1 MVKHLLFDDRGIH
14 EVENAHCS
22 NKLPIFNKLFLEP
35 VYLIFKTRGA
45 DNLVFYKVESE
56 IFHRNLILVDSCLPI
71 LLSEAA
77 LAQFRSASE
86 FSLSELIVELTTNN
100 PLNFN
105 LSYGHPFY
113 RFKIMNFLC
122 AILYG
127 MEVDRLWD
135 GEYAHAAGFNLISN
149 KGDMTCCY
157 VYNLYHFQYYL
168 ITRTILAP
176 QTVVQSGRLMK
187 LGLQIEFI

>member
-1 MVKHLLFDDRGIH
+1 MVKHILFDDGDIQ
-14 EVENAHCS
+14 EVENAHFS
-22 NKLPIFNKLFLEP
+22 NTLPTFNKLFSEP
-35 VYLIFKTRGA
+35 VYFIFNTRGA
-45 DNLVFYKVESE
+45 DKLVFDRVESD
-56 IFHRNLILVDSCLPI
+56 IFKRNLILIDSCLPI
-71 LLSEAA
+71 LLSEVV
-77 LAQFRSASE
+77 LEQYRSASG
-86 FSLSELIVELTTNN
+86 FSLSELILELTKNN

-135 GEYAHAAGFNLISN
+135 GEYAHVAGFNLISN

-157 VYNLYHFQYYL
+157 VYNLYHFQCHL
-168 ITRTILAP
+168 ITRTKLAT
-176 QTVVQSGRLMK
+176 QVVVQDDRLIK
-187 LGLQIEFI
+187 LGLQMEFI